1 MQIDDVIWEILTIGI
16 PEDSERLKIMI
27 VILDEYPKIEDKR
40 MRLAIW
46 RLRRNLMHIVMIGD
60 LASADC
66 NYRADSLGD
75 NGNS

>member
-27 VILDEYPKIEDKR
+27 VILDEYSKIEDKR

-46 RLRRNLMHIVMIGD
+46 RLRRDLIQIVMISD
-60 LASADC
+60 LPKQDR
-66 NYRADSLGD
+66 NNQADSLGN

>member
-16 PEDSERLKIMI
+16 PEDSEKLKMMI
-27 VILDEYPKIEDKR
+27 VILGEYSKIEDKR

-46 RLRRNLMHIVMIGD
+46 RLRRDLIQIVMISD

-66 NYRADSLGD
+66 NYRADSLGN